1 MFVCAHGNVEDFC
14 KYHDMIILDRYHGDI
29 ESYRG
34 ICRVVVTDAEM
45 SEHEYSY
52 LKGKLFAR
60 GIELIST
67 RYKDVEV
74 LGYVAYVAQR
84 ESDRCQER
92 HRGRC
97 SFGYYRNGDDIMLHP
112 TGERVVKRIFE
123 LRDQGYSYRMIR
135 EDEGVHHL
143 DGGKVSISTLQ
154 VIVNNRK
161 KYEEDFGDG
170 SETR

>member
-45 SEHEYSY
+45 SVHEYSY

-67 RYKDVEV
+67 RHKDTEV
-74 LGYVAYVAQR
+74 SEYAVYMAKRSPSKL
-84 ESDRCQER
+84 
-92 HRGRC
+92 RGRC
-97 SFGYYRNGDDIMLHP
+97 GFGYYRNGDEIILHP

-143 DGGKVSISTLQ
+143 DGKKVSISTLQ

-161 KYEEDFGDG
+161 KYEEDFKGG
-170 SETR
+170 SETW